1 MIIKPLLAATHL
13 KKKIKII
20 DHLSGKP
27 LKNAH
32 VLTKTNKTITDKD
45 GVAYVK
51 VSRTDESVTIS
62 YMGYDTE
69 VVPYSDLSSYVQ
81 LIMAN
86 NSLDEVVIT
95 SNKKKNIWPYIG
107 VSLIGLWM
115 ILGNDKKTMK
125 I

>member
-13 KKKIKII
+13 KKKITII

-27 LKNAH
+27 LKDAH
-32 VLTKTNKTITDKD
+32 VLTKTNKTITDQN
-45 GVAYVK
+45 GVAYVE
-51 VSRTDESVTIS
+51 VSNEDEAVTIS

-69 VVPYSDLSSYVQ
+69 VVPFNTLSSFVQ

-86 NSLDEVVIT
+86 NSLNEVVIT
-95 SNKKKNIWPYIG
+95 SNKRKNIWPYIG
-107 VSLIGLWM
+107 LSAIGLWM
-115 ILGNDKKTMK
+115 LFGNNKKTMK